1 MLAAYA
7 EVFMAISG
15 LLKNIF
21 QKSEKIQN
29 NVLRIHYF
37 RPDKKYDNLGIWFW
51 EDVKQ
56 ISMNWPDGAT
66 KPAGQDDF
74 GIYFDIELN
83 QKPSKVSFLIL
94 NINEA
99 RQLEANNTVY
109 LGSNRNVFVVAG
121 DKNVYDSS
129 DLKIIAQLRQAIIID
144 KNTIKAVFSSMSGLD
159 AQILAKNIIVKNNN
173 GDCLKIASVSIL
185 EKSEINIK
193 INSDLMNFLPLHVTF
208 DDRIVET
215 TVDWRFIDREFAY
228 EDDDLGCSMDGNE
241 AVVKVWSPLAEYATL
256 CLYDKLDQTRLMLQK
271 PMTKGKNGVWSCRIT
286 LKDVEIAGNKINS
299 LIGYYYQ
306 YEIKN
311 PGKEPLKCLD
321 PYAKSMA
328 PVTVNAGAVSA
339 GSSGDFV
346 GKAAIIDMNAIATEK
361 TTVKIADYAKRED
374 AIIYEAHVRDLT
386 SDSSLDN
393 RRTGRFSSFKALI
406 GQLPYIKKLGFT
418 HIELLP
424 VMAWYYGDETR
435 MGEPEYAYKS
445 KNCNYNWGYDPQNYF
460 TLDGAYSENPA
471 DAELRINELRE
482 FINAAHKEGI
492 GVILDAVYTHM
503 ANTVFLNNIVPD
515 YYFFKDP
522 NGNLVGAFGNNVA
535 TTHKMAAKLI
545 VDSVKFWFR
554 EYGIDGMR
562 WDMMGDAVA
571 DVVQTSFNEA
581 KKINPNVIFI
591 GEAYKTTSVLQAEPG
606 LADKM
611 ADLDW
616 LYKTKDVGGY
626 SDEIRDEIKS
636 GYLHFGE
643 GDPRFISGGAR
654 KIAKLFANLKGQ
666 PTGFKTSSPGSAVQY
681 IEAHDNMTAF
691 DSIAKAT
698 GLDPEIPEKYA
709 ELQRRLRLGI
719 GLILTAQGTI
729 LFQAGLEY
737 GKTKQWLT
745 FGEPEQKWVKF
756 ADKAGI
762 PFMHPYFIRDSYASS
777 DAINKFDWEKATN
790 AEKYPESVKTVE
802 YSKGMIAL
810 RKSTDAFRLGS
821 NEAVDANMKLLQ
833 IPEIKEEDLA
843 IAYSC
848 HSPNEN
854 KTYYIFANGD
864 SKLRKFTLSENLT
877 KAEIIV
883 DASHAGITTIDCPNG
898 VKVTDSQIELEP
910 LTLAIL
916 RKA

>member
-1 MLAAYA
+1 
-7 EVFMAISG
+7 MAISS

-21 QKSEKIQN
+21 KKSDKIQN
-29 NVLRIHYF
+29 NVLRIHYS
-37 RPDKKYDNLGIWFW
+37 RPDKNYDNLGIWFW

-56 ISMNWPDGAT
+56 LSVNWPDGAT
-66 KPAGQDDF
+66 KPTGNDDF

-83 QKPSKVSFLIL
+83 QRPSKVSFLIL
-94 NINEA
+94 NIKEA

-109 LGSNRNVFVVAG
+109 LGSNRNVYVVAG
-121 DKNVYDSS
+121 DKNVYDSH
-129 DLKIIAQLRQAIIID
+129 DLKIKPQLRQAIITD
-144 KNTIKAVFSSMSGLD
+144 KNTIKAVFSSMEGLD
-159 AQILAKNIIVKNNN
+159 AEILAKNIIVKNNY
-173 GDCLKIASVSIL
+173 GESLKVASVSVL
-185 EKSEINIK
+185 EKTEINIK
-193 INSDLMNFLPLHVTF
+193 INSDLLSYLPLQVAF
-208 DDRIVET
+208 DDRQVET

-228 EDDDLGCSMDGNE
+228 DGDDLGCT
-241 AVVKVWSPLAEYATL
+241 VVGDDAIIKVWSPLAESVTL
-256 CLYDKLDQTRLMLQK
+256 CIYDKLEQTKLMLQK
-271 PMTKGKNGVWSCRIT
+271 PMTMGDRGVWSCRIT
-286 LKDVEIAGNKINS
+286 LRDVEIAGKKINS

-306 YEIKN
+306 FEIKN

-346 GKAAIIDMNAIATEK
+346 GKAAIIDMKAITTEK
-361 TTVKIADYAKRED
+361 TTVKIAGYSRRED
-374 AIIYEAHVRDLT
+374 AIIYEVHVRDFT
-386 SDSSLDN
+386 SDQNLNDKRS
-393 RRTGRFSSFKALI
+393 GRFSSFKALI
-406 GQLPYIKKLGFT
+406 GQLPYVKSLGFT

-424 VMAWYYGDETR
+424 VMSWYYGDETK
-435 MGEPEYAYKS
+435 MDEPEYAYKS

-460 TLDGAYSENPA
+460 TPDGAYSENPA

-503 ANTVFLNNIVPD
+503 ANTVFLNNIIPD
-515 YYFFKDP
+515 YYFFKDS

-571 DVVQTSFNEA
+571 EVVQNSFNEVRR
-581 KKINPNVIFI
+581 INPDAIFI
-591 GEAYKTTSVLQAEPG
+591 GEAYKTTSVLQAEPA

-626 SDEIRDEIKS
+626 NDEIRDEIKS

-698 GLDPEIPEKYA
+698 GLDPEVPEKYA
-709 ELQRRLRLGI
+709 ELQRRLRMGI

-756 ADKAGI
+756 ADKDDK

-790 AEKYPESVKTVE
+790 VEKYPECVKTVE

-810 RKSTDAFRLGS
+810 RRATDVFRLGS
-821 NEAVDANMKLLQ
+821 NEAVDANMKLLE

-848 HSPNEN
+848 HSVNEN

-864 SKLRKFTLSENLT
+864 KQSRKFTLSDDLT
-877 KAEIIV
+877 NAEVIA
-883 DASHAGITTIDCPNG
+883 DANKAGISSIANPEG
-898 VKVTDSQIELEP
+898 IKVTISSIELEP
-910 LTLAIL
+910 LTLVIL
-916 RKA
+916 RQS